1 MKRNTLS
8 IMVASK
14 QEIRLAQ
21 KALINGNLREVYLRL
36 QGTQY
41 DSIARE
47 LWEMVGKLNDR
58 LIKDIR

>member
-1 MKRNTLS
+1 
-8 IMVASK
+8 MVANK

-21 KALINGNLREVYLRL
+21 KALINVNLREVYLRL

-41 DSIARE
+41 DSMARE

-58 LIKDIR
+58 LIKDLR